1 MDHWKEQT
9 QSADGTIAFES
20 SKEKFIENAKKFKG
34 NNSIKV
40 FDSHFLK
47 VEKNDL
53 DSIDLF
59 FYDADHSEQMN
70 YLAVKYFADKLE
82 DGAVLIF
89 DDANWNGVVDGAKE
103 GIADAGFEIL
113 YDKILLNETED
124 ATMWWNGFYIA
135 VINKIV

>member
-1 MDHWKEQT
+1 
-9 QSADGTIAFES
+9 
-20 SKEKFIENAKKFKG
+20 
-34 NNSIKV
+34 
-40 FDSHFLK
+40 
-47 VEKNDL
+47 
-53 DSIDLF
+53 
-59 FYDADHSEQMN
+59 MN
-70 YLAVKYFADKLE
+70 YLAVKYFADKFE

-89 DDANWNGVVDGAKE
+89 DDANWNGVVDGAKK